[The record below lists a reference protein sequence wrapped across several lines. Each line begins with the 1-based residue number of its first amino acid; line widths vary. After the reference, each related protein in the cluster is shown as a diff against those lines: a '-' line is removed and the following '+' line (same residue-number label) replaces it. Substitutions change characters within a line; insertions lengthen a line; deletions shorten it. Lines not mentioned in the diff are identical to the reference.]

1 MTGAIPHMGL
11 CSRQASLGF
20 FLSIFQSDLSLHIVA
35 SSCDSPT
42 DFTLWASREGCL
54 VTEYVNKLLLK
65 MSPRSPLVSCHV
77 NNGAVPMRENGGR
90 VADISAHFFFG
101 PQRKIL
107 LPQVYGRSS
116 LPLVVM
122 WLCPVVTK
130 E

>member
-1 MTGAIPHMGL
+1 MGL

-54 VTEYVNKLLLK
+54 VTEYANKLLLK

-90 VADISAHFFFG
+90 VADISAHFFFW
-101 PQRKIL
+101 
-107 LPQVYGRSS
+107 SS
-116 LPLVVM
+116 EEDPPSSGLWQIKLTTCGYVVM
-122 WLCPVVTK
+122 SCGYERVIK
-130 E
+130 RN